1 MKDNVIVVILG
12 LQIFDYFF
20 RILLC
25 LLKNEIMESAKK
37 IIGRSISINRNK
49 KNISQQ
55 QLADLMQVDRQYIW
69 RLENG
74 RVNLTMDYLD
84 KMIQKLDCEHSDFF
98 ILNG

>member
-1 MKDNVIVVILG
+1 
-12 LQIFDYFF
+12 
-20 RILLC
+20 
-25 LLKNEIMESAKK
+25 MESAKK